1 MLQAKLVTAK
11 DVDLGVTTWGIYK
24 ALVSHHR
31 LESTTYLVFL
41 EVELVVSQGV

>member
-11 DVDLGVTTWGIYK
+11 DVDLGQPMWAIYK

-31 LESTTYLVFL
+31 WESTIYLDFL
-41 EVELVVSQGV
+41 EFEVVLSQDV